1 MGGFFFASKL
11 TFQLFLN
18 LYCGEKMIIVD
29 PHSSVMGKCRFIRSC
44 IFENINVWTF
54 DIDDLRVGLVEFRT
68 RLYLIWEPV
77 KNI

>member
-1 MGGFFFASKL
+1 
-11 TFQLFLN
+11 
-18 LYCGEKMIIVD
+18 MIIVD